1 MTKALLLVLPVVLLL
16 AACTTN
22 TTEVPQP
29 TKEAMMTQEP
39 AMKQETT
46 MMSPAPKEEGV
57 MVGGAMM
64 VMSKDI
70 VDNAVGSK
78 DHTTLVAA
86 VTAAGLVETLKGV
99 GPFTVFAPT
108 NAAFAKL
115 PAGTVDGLL
124 KPAAKADLTKVLT
137 HHVVPGLYTSKDL
150 KDGMKLKTVQGQELT
165 VTMKSGKVMINGTSM
180 VEIAD
185 AISSNGVTHVV
196 DSVILPK

>member
-22 TTEVPQP
+22 TTEAPQP
-29 TKEAMMTQEP
+29 TQEAMMTQEP